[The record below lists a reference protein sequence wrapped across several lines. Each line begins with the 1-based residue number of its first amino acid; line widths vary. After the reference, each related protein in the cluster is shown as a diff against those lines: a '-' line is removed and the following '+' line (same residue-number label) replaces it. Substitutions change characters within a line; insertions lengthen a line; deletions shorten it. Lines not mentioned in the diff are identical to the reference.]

1 MFVKE
6 TPYFVSLNLFTASKP
21 IRFLQTLKPLKFSG
35 QLILTDSKEQQWS
48 FYLYQGC
55 IMYATGGVHPIRRWQ
70 RQLVKACNSIPAYGT
85 ELQYDLLLVNA
96 ADANTCWEYQL
107 LCLWVVQQK
116 VTQQQAEKIINGVI
130 DEILFDV
137 AQAKSVVCQIN
148 PEKLLSTQL
157 VMVDVQEAITKI
169 HQVWQGWQNA
179 QLSSYSPNY
188 APVIKQPE
196 KLQKRTSRAVY
207 HTLTQQLNGQ
217 QTLRD
222 LALHMNRDVLQVSH
236 ALIPYIHLALIE
248 LVPIA
253 DSPAPLLPPVSKIPV
268 TPIEHTRKIV
278 ACIDDSPLVC
288 QTMESLL
295 TAAGYQFIGINDDMK
310 AFSMLISS
318 KPDLIFLDLVMPNTN
333 GYEICSQLRKIS
345 LFHNTPILILTGNDG
360 IVDRVRAKLVGAT
373 DFLSKPVDADKVL
386 SLIPKYLNSEI
397 TLP

>member
-1 MFVKE
+1 M
-6 TPYFVSLNLFTASKP
+6 
-21 IRFLQTLKPLKFSG
+21 
-35 QLILTDSKEQQWS
+35 ILTDSKEQQWS

-268 TPIEHTRKIV
+268 IPIEHTRKIV